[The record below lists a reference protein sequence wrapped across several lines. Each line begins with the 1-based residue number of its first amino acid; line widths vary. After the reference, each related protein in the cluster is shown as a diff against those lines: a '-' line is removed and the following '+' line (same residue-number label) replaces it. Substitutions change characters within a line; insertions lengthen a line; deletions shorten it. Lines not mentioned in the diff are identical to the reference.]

1 LDTRLTA
8 IEEFLSRLAVNYPGV
23 MGNELWL
30 DWRDGGKNGSDTS
43 MEVNDEKVN
52 LEIINGIQPEAMF
65 IEGDVS
71 EILGDLERAKK
82 MQNCCKEKYIHM

>member
-1 LDTRLTA
+1 M
-8 IEEFLSRLAVNYPGV
+8 NYPGV

-30 DWRDGGKNGSDTS
+30 DWRDGGKNDSDTS
-43 MEVNDEKVN
+43 IEVNGEKVN

-71 EILGDLERAKK
+71 EILGGLERAQK
-82 MQNCCKEKYIHM
+82 MQNCCKEKHIYM